1 MQIICF
7 YRFAIEVLKFS
18 LWVKLYCVGH
28 GKSTENKCNKQW
40 RNSCCRRWMFAVM
53 MLLRLLIYL
62 IEFRKDSSVSCHD
75 FITGSLQV
83 AIGYGHAVCLLTT
96 SKGGQLTNS
105 FVYYHLVYSSGFIWN
120 VPANIW
126 SLRFLILLTPAVTA
140 AFLSCKILLLWWAC
154 SRNWLG
160 CFFPA

>member
-1 MQIICF
+1 M
-7 YRFAIEVLKFS
+7 A
-18 LWVKLYCVGH
+18 
-28 GKSTENKCNKQW
+28 
-40 RNSCCRRWMFAVM
+40 RRQKINATSNGGTAVAEDGCFAVM

-62 IEFRKDSSVSCHD
+62 IEFRKDSSVSCHE

-126 SLRFLILLTPAVTA
+126 SLSFLILLTPAVTA
-140 AFLSCKILLLWWAC
+140 AFLSCKILLPLM
-154 SRNWLG
+154 SL
-160 CFFPA
+160 FP

>member
-1 MQIICF
+1 MQIIWF

-18 LWVKLYCVGH
+18 LWVKLYCTRH
-28 GKSTENKCNKQW
+28 GKSTENKCGGTAVAEDG
-40 RNSCCRRWMFAVM
+40 CFAVM

-83 AIGYGHAVCLLTT
+83 AIGYGHAVFLLTT

-126 SLRFLILLTPAVTA
+126 SLSLLILLTPAVTA
-140 AFLSCKILLLWWAC
+140 AFLFCKILLPLM
-154 SRNWLG
+154 SL
-160 CFFPA
+160 FL

>member
-1 MQIICF
+1 MERTKKINATSSEGTAVAEDGC
-7 YRFAIEVLKFS
+7 
-18 LWVKLYCVGH
+18 
-28 GKSTENKCNKQW
+28 
-40 RNSCCRRWMFAVM
+40 FAVM

-75 FITGSLQV
+75 FITGSLWV
-83 AIGYGHAVCLLTT
+83 ATGYGHAVCLLTT

-126 SLRFLILLTPAVTA
+126 SLSFLIVLIPAVTA
-140 AFLSCKILLLWWAC
+140 VFLSWKIFLPLISL
-154 SRNWLG
+154 
-160 CFFPA
+160 FP